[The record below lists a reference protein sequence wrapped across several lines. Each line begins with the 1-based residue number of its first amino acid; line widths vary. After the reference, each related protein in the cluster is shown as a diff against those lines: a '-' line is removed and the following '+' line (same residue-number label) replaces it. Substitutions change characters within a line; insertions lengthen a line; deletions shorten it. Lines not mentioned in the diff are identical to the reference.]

1 MLKNRFFLLFILFL
15 TFNIFVSCSLIK
27 KRSPSPIKQETTTKD
42 SGTDIDDK
50 VIFLQQKEID
60 LKNLEDFLVEKQK
73 SLTTKEEDLKKEKDN
88 LSKEKQEYENT
99 IKTIKELKSLL
110 FKLQTD
116 LKAFD
121 KKINT
126 QN

>member
-27 KRSPSPIKQETTTKD
+27 KRTPSPIKQETTKQD

-73 SLTTKEEDLKKEKDN
+73 SLTIKEEDFKKVKDN

>member
-27 KRSPSPIKQETTTKD
+27 KRTPSPIKQETTTKD

-73 SLTTKEEDLKKEKDN
+73 SLTIIQGLTL
-88 LSKEKQEYENT
+88 LLLYYYCPKQ
-99 IKTIKELKSLL
+99 
-110 FKLQTD
+110 LQSD
-116 LKAFD
+116 IRYLNYD
-121 KKINT
+121 
-126 QN
+126 